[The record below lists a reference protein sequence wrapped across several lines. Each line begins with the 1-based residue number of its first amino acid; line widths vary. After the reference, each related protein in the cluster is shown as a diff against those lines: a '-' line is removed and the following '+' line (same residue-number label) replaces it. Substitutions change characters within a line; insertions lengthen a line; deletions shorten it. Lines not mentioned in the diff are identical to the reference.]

1 MTENIDIRVTPEV
14 AYVPL
19 RLQTAVSTRLGIDVN
34 RIRHIAV
41 VRRSIDAR
49 QRTVYVNL
57 SLKVYVDTPPHSGEL
72 AVVPKSYPDVSGSP
86 QIIVVGAGPAG
97 LFAALR
103 LIELGLRPVV
113 LERGKSVEERGKDRA
128 RISRERVVD
137 PESN

>member
-49 QRTVYVNL
+49 QRTV
-57 SLKVYVDTPPHSGEL
+57 
-72 AVVPKSYPDVSGSP
+72 
-86 QIIVVGAGPAG
+86 
-97 LFAALR
+97 
-103 LIELGLRPVV
+103 
-113 LERGKSVEERGKDRA
+113 
-128 RISRERVVD
+128 
-137 PESN
+137 